1 MGRNVPVDGL
11 ADAIM
16 EGLEEYADLA
26 TDTMKKAVRHSSKT
40 VKDEIEA
47 HAPKDTGT
55 YSKSWRASKQT
66 ETSTKLEM
74 TVHSANRYQIAHL
87 LEHGHA
93 KRGVVGLPQGHISPL
108 PKKKA
113 SVTWKIGLR
122 RDCLDEP

>member
-26 TDTMKKAVRHSSKT
+26 TDTMKKAVRHSAKT

-47 HAPKDTGT
+47 HAPKDTGA
-55 YSKSWRASKQT
+55 YSKSWRASKQA

-93 KRGVVGLPQGHISPL
+93 KRNGGRTSAQPHIAPAEEVGIEQLEKDIERCIKDG
-108 PKKKA
+108 
-113 SVTWKIGLR
+113 
-122 RDCLDEP
+122 

>member
-26 TDTMKKAVRHSSKT
+26 TDTMKKAVRHSAKT

-93 KRGVVGLPQGHISPL
+93 KRGGGRVDARPHIAAAEEKGIRDLEDRIKEGLSG
-108 PKKKA
+108 
-113 SVTWKIGLR
+113 
-122 RDCLDEP
+122 

>member
-26 TDTMKKAVRHSSKT
+26 TDTMKKAVRHSAKT

-55 YSKSWRASKQT
+55 YSKSWRASKQA

-74 TVHSANRYQIAHL
+74 TVHSSNRYQIAHL

-93 KRGVVGLPQGHISPL
+93 KRCLLYTSRHTW
-108 PKKKA
+108 
-113 SVTWKIGLR
+113 SVTWKSRAFLLLSSSR
-122 RDCLDEP
+122 WSS